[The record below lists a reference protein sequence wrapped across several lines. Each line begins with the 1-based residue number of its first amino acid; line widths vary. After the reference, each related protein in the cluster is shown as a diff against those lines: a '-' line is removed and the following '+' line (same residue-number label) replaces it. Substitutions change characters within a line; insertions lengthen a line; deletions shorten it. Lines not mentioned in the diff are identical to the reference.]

1 MRKCEGY
8 TSQKKKKKKKKNHPL
23 HKSKKASF
31 IHLVTG
37 HSKLSK
43 IIIKLVRL
51 NFSSIGLRPSA
62 SSPPTFTVPILSQ
75 PVLY

>member
-8 TSQKKKKKKKKNHPL
+8 TSQKKKNHPRD
-23 HKSKKASF
+23 KSKKASF

-43 IIIKLVRL
+43 IIIKLVRF

-62 SSPPTFTVPILSQ
+62 SSPPTFNVSIMSQ

>member
-1 MRKCEGY
+1 MLAGIFLIFFEL
-8 TSQKKKKKKKKNHPL
+8 KKIKISKGRCGNVKAILRKKKNYPRD
-23 HKSKKASF
+23 KSKKASF

-43 IIIKLVRL
+43 IINIKLVRF

-62 SSPPTFTVPILSQ
+62 S
-75 PVLY
+75 

>member
-1 MRKCEGY
+1 MRKCEGS
-8 TSQKKKKKKKKNHPL
+8 TLEKKKNYPRD
-23 HKSKKASF
+23 KSKKASF

-37 HSKLSK
+37 HSKLSR
-43 IIIKLVRL
+43 IINIKLVRF

-62 SSPPTFTVPILSQ
+62 SSPPSFNVPILSQ